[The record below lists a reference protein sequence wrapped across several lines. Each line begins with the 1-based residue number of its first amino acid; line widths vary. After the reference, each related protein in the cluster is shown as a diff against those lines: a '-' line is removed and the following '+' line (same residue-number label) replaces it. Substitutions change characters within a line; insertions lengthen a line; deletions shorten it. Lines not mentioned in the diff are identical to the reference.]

1 LVAFEWN
8 EEKRQATLLKHGIDF
23 RDAVEV
29 LVSDHLSVGARSEA
43 EDRNLAIGLLNGIA
57 IAVVYTMRG
66 DICRI
71 ITARRGDVTSENTL
85 KRFSLDEIRKLKSRT
100 EWDRLAAEGDF
111 SGAVDIDIDWAS
123 ARIVEP
129 ENKKMVSLRLDT
141 DVLAFF
147 RKQGKGYQTRINAV
161 LKAYKDAQEKHS

>member
-1 LVAFEWN
+1 
-8 EEKRQATLLKHGIDF
+8 
-23 RDAVEV
+23 
-29 LVSDHLSVGARSEA
+29 
-43 EDRNLAIGLLNGIA
+43 
-57 IAVVYTMRG
+57 
-66 DICRI
+66 
-71 ITARRGDVTSENTL
+71 
-85 KRFSLDEIRKLKSRT
+85 
-100 EWDRLAAEGDF
+100 
-111 SGAVDIDIDWAS
+111 VDIDIDWAS

>member
-1 LVAFEWN
+1 
-8 EEKRQATLLKHGIDF
+8 
-23 RDAVEV
+23 
-29 LVSDHLSVGARSEA
+29 
-43 EDRNLAIGLLNGIA
+43 
-57 IAVVYTMRG
+57 
-66 DICRI
+66 
-71 ITARRGDVTSENTL
+71 VTNENTL

>member
-1 LVAFEWN
+1 
-8 EEKRQATLLKHGIDF
+8 
-23 RDAVEV
+23 
-29 LVSDHLSVGARSEA
+29 
-43 EDRNLAIGLLNGIA
+43 
-57 IAVVYTMRG
+57 
-66 DICRI
+66 
-71 ITARRGDVTSENTL
+71 VTSENTL

-111 SGAVDIDIDWAS
+111 SGEAGIDIDWAS

-129 ENKKMVSLRLDT
+129 ENKKMVSLRLDA

-161 LKAYKDAQEKHS
+161 LKAYKDAQEKHG

>member
-1 LVAFEWN
+1 
-8 EEKRQATLLKHGIDF
+8 
-23 RDAVEV
+23 
-29 LVSDHLSVGARSEA
+29 
-43 EDRNLAIGLLNGIA
+43 
-57 IAVVYTMRG
+57 M
-66 DICRI
+66 
-71 ITARRGDVTSENTL
+71 
-85 KRFSLDEIRKLKSRT
+85 
-100 EWDRLAAEGDF
+100 
-111 SGAVDIDIDWAS
+111 DIDIDWAS